1 MRKSKNKKGF
11 IALCIIVPMVT
22 ALAFVPKM
30 VKECK
35 KRKYTT
41 SF

>member
-1 MRKSKNKKGF
+1 MRKSRNNKCF
-11 IALCIIVPMVT
+11 IALWVIVPMVT
-22 ALAFVPKM
+22 ALAFIPKLI
-30 VKECK
+30 KESK